1 MIEAFLLDDTNEQTS
16 DMIEKPQSISLD
28 LDIVVNMLLNSFDK
42 QLNFS
47 VENGSIH
54 ICLPSSFV

>member
-16 DMIEKPQSISLD
+16 NMIEKPQSIYPNP
-28 LDIVVNMLLNSFDK
+28 DITVNMLLNSFDK
-42 QLNFS
+42 QLNFG